1 MWRLSLGAGLHFTA
15 LDALKGAAEARRP
28 DRRMTATDAFLVGGL
43 SRAIAATALCPVT
56 LVRHRIFESDDFDCD
71 LARLHCGAWQAACIW
86 VAHSGPSRC
95 EDSKVDVASLTCSV
109 VFEQVKTRME
119 YGGPGST
126 AYQVCHIRLPL
137 ALT

>member
-1 MWRLSLGAGLHFTA
+1 MWRGTGPTVWRLSLGAGLHFTA

-71 LARLHCGAWQAACIW
+71 LARLHCGA
-86 VAHSGPSRC
+86 VA
-95 EDSKVDVASLTCSV
+95 
-109 VFEQVKTRME
+109 
-119 YGGPGST
+119 GGLHLGCT
-126 AYQVCHIRLPL
+126 FRAIEM
-137 ALT
+137 

>member
-56 LVRHRIFESDDFDCD
+56 LVRHRTLNPTTLIVTSCQVALWGCGGR
-71 LARLHCGAWQAACIW
+71 LAFGLHI
-86 VAHSGPSRC
+86 
-95 EDSKVDVASLTCSV
+95 
-109 VFEQVKTRME
+109 
-119 YGGPGST
+119 PG
-126 AYQVCHIRLPL
+126 H
-137 ALT
+137 